1 LKPPKRR
8 THPGKSK
15 RTADRQ
21 IPSLERLKSGFRQ
34 AQAHTAKAHMAED
47 SRAAAMM
54 ALGAVERKIW
64 NI

>member
-8 THPGKSK
+8 STPGNPNERPIGKSQP
-15 RTADRQ
+15 RTAQ
-21 IPSLERLKSGFRQ
+21 IGIATGP
-34 AQAHTAKAHMAED
+34 AHMAKAHMAED